1 MRLFLILLFVTILA
15 AATVREPGL
24 MAVQSHPPTLEP
36 IDGPQAKATIASAIN
51 GYGEIVGRYTDQQD
65 RVHAF
70 LIDRTGT
77 FRTLDFP
84 GATQTIA
91 RGLNDKGDVVGRFET
106 TEGVGHGY
114 IYRNGKYTQLDFPGP
129 EGTGTFP
136 WNINASGVIVGRFT
150 LPGGDGPHGFLYSKG
165 KWTRIDH
172 PESKTSAANGI
183 NGSGEIVGIWFD
195 AQRNEHSFRLREGRF
210 SSIDVPNAQRTL
222 VDAILESGTVSGT
235 FRDPGGVSRAYIMDR
250 AGCVTTINNEHYP
263 GVTVA
268 RGINMLGAV
277 VGQYVDRQGRQRGY
291 LFRRYPRRR
300 C

>member
-1 MRLFLILLFVTILA
+1 LILLFVTILA
-15 AATVREPGL
+15 AATFREHEL
-24 MAVQSHPPTLEP
+24 IAVQSRGAPTLEA

-51 GYGEIVGRYTDQQD
+51 RHGEIVGRYTDQQD

-84 GATQTIA
+84 GAMLTIA
-91 RGLNDKGDVVGRFET
+91 RGLNDSGDVVGRFDT
-106 TEGVGHGY
+106 AGGVGHGY
-114 IYRNGKYTQLDFPGP
+114 IYRNEKYMQLDFPGP
-129 EGTGTFP
+129 EGTETFP
-136 WNINASGVIVGRFT
+136 WSINASRAIVGRFT
-150 LPGGDGPHGFLYSKG
+150 LPGGDGPHGFLYSEG

-172 PESKTSAANGI
+172 PESKISAANGI

-235 FRDPGGVSRAYIMDR
+235 FRDSGGVSRAYIMDR
-250 AGCVTTINNEHYP
+250 SGCVTTIDTEQYP

-268 RGINMLGAV
+268 RGLNMVGAV
-277 VGQYVDRQGRQRGY
+277 VGQYVDRLGRQRGY
-291 LFRRYPRRR
+291 LFRWYPLRT